1 MYSQLQF
8 FIVLP
13 ALLFSAQTSGQLFS
27 MSPELTRAKVA
38 AQSVFNLLDT
48 KPTIITQDIQPSSS
62 RSPSISSSLA
72 PKQPPPALT
81 FTNVSLTYPSQPTP
95 SLHNLNLVISPGE
108 FIGIV
113 GPSGA
118 GKSTIV
124 SLLSRFYD
132 PTSGTISCNTTDIAT
147 LPVHTYRSHLSL
159 VPQTPDLFDGT
170 IAFNISLGAA
180 PGTTPSQAQIIAAAT
195 KSNIHDFI
203 TSLPAGYATSC
214 GANGSQLSGGQKQR
228 IAIARALLRDPKVL
242 LLDEA
247 TASLDARSEREVLD
261 AVAEAGMGRTV
272 VMVTHGLCGVVGADR
287 IVVMDGGRVVEMGT
301 HGELMARE
309 GLYAVMARSQG
320 LV

>member
-1 MYSQLQF
+1 
-8 FIVLP
+8 
-13 ALLFSAQTSGQLFS
+13 

-48 KPTIITQDIQPSSS
+48 NPTIITEDNPST
-62 RSPSISSSLA
+62 SPSNDT
-72 PKQPPPALT
+72 PEPPPTLT

-95 SLHNLNLVISPGE
+95 SLRDLNLTIQSGE

-118 GKSTIV
+118 GKSSII
-124 SLLSRFYD
+124 SLLTRFHD
-132 PTSGTISCNTTDIAT
+132 PTTGVLTSNKSPITTLAVQT
-147 LPVHTYRSHLSL
+147 HRSTTSL

-170 IAFNISLGAA
+170 IAFNISLGARKD
-180 PGTTPSQAQIIAAAT
+180 TTPTQAQIESVA
-195 KSNIHDFI
+195 KKCNIHDFI
-203 TSLPAGYATSC
+203 TSLPSGYQTEC

-228 IAIARALLRDPKVL
+228 IAIARALIRDPKVL

-261 AVAEAGMGRTV
+261 AVVGRERERERERKRTTV
-272 VMVTHGLCGVVGADR
+272 VMVTHRLCGVVGADR
-287 IVVMDGGRVVEMGT
+287 IVVVDKGKVVEEGT
-301 HGELMARE
+301 HAELMAKE

>member
-1 MYSQLQF
+1 
-8 FIVLP
+8 
-13 ALLFSAQTSGQLFS
+13 

-48 KPTIITQDIQPSSS
+48 KPTIITNDNQPT
-62 RSPSISSSLA
+62 PTLKHVPA
-72 PKQPPPALT
+72 EPPATIT

-95 SLHNLNLVISPGE
+95 SLQNLNLTISPGE

-132 PTSGTISCNTTDIAT
+132 PTSGTITSNTTNIAT
-147 LPVHTYRSHLSL
+147 LPVHTHRSQISL

-170 IAFNISLGAA
+170 IAFNISLGAH
-180 PGTTPSQAQIIAAAT
+180 PGTTAPTQAQIEAAAQ
-195 KSNIHDFI
+195 KCNIHDFI
-203 TSLPAGYATSC
+203 TSLPSGYETEC

-228 IAIARALLRDPKVL
+228 IAIARALLRDPKIL

-261 AVAEAGMGRTV
+261 AVAEAGKGRTV
-272 VMVTHGLCGVVGADR
+272 VMVTHRLCGVVGADR
-287 IVVMDGGRVVEMGT
+287 IVVMDGGKVVEMGT
-301 HGELMARE
+301 HAELMSRRE
-309 GLYAVMARSQG
+309 GGLYAVMARSQG